1 MKKNIVTMLKKVYK
15 FGLISVVATVVCA
28 GCSLYDL
35 DGEKSD
41 GEYQDIPLTR
51 TQMEYAKTGNNAF
64 ALNLFKEVAEDQDIV
79 ISPLS
84 ATFALGM
91 IDNGATGN
99 TRDQIDKALGYED
112 SSLDGLNSF
121 CGSMTKNANKVDS
134 LANVEFA
141 NAIVVNNRKGKL
153 LDDYTRAVEKNYQA
167 ELFKLDFIKDDVAG
181 NINIWCGKH
190 THGKISQ
197 MMTSQPSPDSY
208 LYALNVLYFK
218 APWRSKFRHAQ
229 TEHFTDNDGKQ
240 VDVKMMSQ
248 IETFKYASISGCCT
262 AVSLPFGNQAYNML
276 FILPEDGKTL
286 QDLKKS
292 LDLKMWNKI
301 DKSFKEYKVD
311 VKIPSFAITYDSSL
325 KNTLQKLGIVDAF
338 NPSAAEFRLMTK
350 EEAPWV
356 SDVRQKARIIID
368 ENGAEA
374 SAVTIV
380 EMGLSISNGP
390 QQAEK
395 TFHADRPFIYAITEV
410 STGAIF
416 FIGQY
421 TGK

>member
-1 MKKNIVTMLKKVYK
+1 MKKYLFFELIVCSTIL
-15 FGLISVVATVVCA
+15 A

-112 SSLDGLNSF
+112 SSLDGLNFF
-121 CGSMTKNANKVDS
+121 CGSMMKNANKVDS

-181 NINIWCGKH
+181 NINIWCVKH
-190 THGKISQ
+190 THGKIS
-197 MMTSQPSPDSY
+197 
-208 LYALNVLYFK
+208 
-218 APWRSKFRHAQ
+218 
-229 TEHFTDNDGKQ
+229 
-240 VDVKMMSQ
+240 
-248 IETFKYASISGCCT
+248 
-262 AVSLPFGNQAYNML
+262 
-276 FILPEDGKTL
+276 
-286 QDLKKS
+286 
-292 LDLKMWNKI
+292 
-301 DKSFKEYKVD
+301 
-311 VKIPSFAITYDSSL
+311 
-325 KNTLQKLGIVDAF
+325 
-338 NPSAAEFRLMTK
+338 
-350 EEAPWV
+350 
-356 SDVRQKARIIID
+356 
-368 ENGAEA
+368 
-374 SAVTIV
+374 
-380 EMGLSISNGP
+380 
-390 QQAEK
+390 
-395 TFHADRPFIYAITEV
+395 
-410 STGAIF
+410 
-416 FIGQY
+416 
-421 TGK
+421 